1 MADELLNNMLD
12 MDEEDRKIVLEDE
25 ETGEAIEFILDDAF
39 KFNGKDYVVLLRPV
53 DDPEYDYDSVIMES
67 VEENGEMLLQT
78 IPEKEADVI
87 YDYYDKLCD
96 ELYGDEESDE

>member
-39 KFNGKDYVVLLRPV
+39 KFGGKDY
-53 DDPEYDYDSVIMES
+53 ESVIMES
-67 VEENGEMLLQT
+67 VEEDGEMLLQT
-78 IPEKEADVI
+78 IPDKEADVI

>member
-53 DDPEYDYDSVIMES
+53 DDPEEGSRC
-67 VEENGEMLLQT
+67 NLRLLRQ
-78 IPEKEADVI
+78 A
-87 YDYYDKLCD
+87 LRRA
-96 ELYGDEESDE
+96 LRR

>member
-1 MADELLNNMLD
+1 
-12 MDEEDRKIVLEDE
+12 
-25 ETGEAIEFILDDAF
+25 
-39 KFNGKDYVVLLRPV
+39 
-53 DDPEYDYDSVIMES
+53 MES
-67 VEENGEMLLQT
+67 VEEDGNMLLQT